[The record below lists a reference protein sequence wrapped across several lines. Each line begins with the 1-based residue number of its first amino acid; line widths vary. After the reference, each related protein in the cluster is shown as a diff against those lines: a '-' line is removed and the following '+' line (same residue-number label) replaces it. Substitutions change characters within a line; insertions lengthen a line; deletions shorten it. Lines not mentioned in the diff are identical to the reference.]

1 LSGYDIGNIKGTKLT
16 LNQGYSDAS
25 GNSLICY
32 HNNAGTYFTDNSFNS
47 FFNISSATITNF
59 GLQITPFITNYNRM
73 FKNGLNNAIKI
84 ASSGYANNNVNS
96 STFILLD
103 SGSNPTPMTNVG
115 TIKFNIAS
123 NSQGALDRF
132 VITPTTSIFYN
143 NVGIG
148 ITPNYTLDVSGNIN
162 SNTLYEN
169 NASLISKYA
178 TIENLNLKQNII
190 NVTSP
195 LIKNDISNNLSIDLS
210 AYAFKNALNAS
221 NVTAGT
227 LSVSFGGTGST
238 SLTSGQI
245 LIGSGTNPLL
255 QTQNLTWNNTNNT
268 LGTTNINVSGKI
280 TTSLLDVSG
289 NINIQNSSNPN
300 NTTIS
305 INSETDS
312 YNSKLI
318 LGSGFIGSNPANSF
332 SDISTCQIITKR
344 NNLYI
349 DAAVGKTININSEA
363 NGNVYSYGAWIHKG
377 DLSTNDISV
386 NTIYV
391 RDNIVSDKIF
401 SSNGT
406 SKNLIKFQTKLAPNG
421 YYYYNLDLSK
431 YYKTGQSI
439 GGKSYKFFNLT
450 SWAED
455 GFSIINK
462 CTVYISSEGSGIKY
476 IMFYDNWGAYLS
488 NGNQSGWQR
497 DNIIGYMTFVTS
509 TSKDIITIFENLL

>member
-1 LSGYDIGNIKGTKLT
+1 
-16 LNQGYSDAS
+16 
-25 GNSLICY
+25 
-32 HNNAGTYFTDNSFNS
+32 
-47 FFNISSATITNF
+47 
-59 GLQITPFITNYNRM
+59 M
-73 FKNGLNNAIKI
+73 FKNGLNNAVKI

-103 SGSNPTPMTNVG
+103 SGSDPTPMTNVG
-115 TIKFNIAS
+115 TIKFNIAT

-148 ITPNYTLDVSGNIN
+148 LTPSFNLDISGHLNVSQNIYTTSIIPRYTGEPQNMNIKTRTTGNLNLSSETGNIYLITNSINRFRVDPSGNIYSYGNLDVSGNIN
-162 SNTLYEN
+162 
-169 NASLISKYA
+169 
-178 TIENLNLKQNII
+178 
-190 NVTSP
+190 
-195 LIKNDISNNLSIDLS
+195 
-210 AYAFKNALNAS
+210 AL
-221 NVTAGT
+221 
-227 LSVSFGGTGST
+227 
-238 SLTSGQI
+238 
-245 LIGSGTNPLL
+245 
-255 QTQNLTWNNTNNT
+255 
-268 LGTTNINVSGKI
+268 GKI
-280 TTSLLDVSG
+280 TTTDLDVSGNINALGKITTNNLDVSANIKAFGKISTSYLDVSANIISYGNLDISGNIKALGKITTRLLDVSG
-289 NINIQNSSNPN
+289 NINIENSSNPN

-312 YNSKLI
+312 YNSKLV
-318 LGSGFIGSNPANSF
+318 LGSGYIGSNPANSF

-377 DLSTNDISV
+377 DISTNDISV

-391 RDNIVSDKIF
+391 KKNIVSDKIF

-406 SKNLIKFQTKLAPNG
+406 SKNLIKFQTKLAANG
-421 YYYYNLDLSK
+421 YYYYNLDISK

-439 GGKSYKFFNLT
+439 GGKSYKIFNLT

-497 DNIIGYMTFVTS
+497 DNSTSYMTFVTS
-509 TSKDIITIFENLL
+509 TSKDIITILENLL

>member
-1 LSGYDIGNIKGTKLT
+1 MNIKTRTTGNLNLSSETGNIYLIT
-16 LNQGYSDAS
+16 NSINRFRVDPS
-25 GNSLICY
+25 GNIYSY
-32 HNNAGTYFTDNSFNS
+32 GN
-47 FFNISSATITNF
+47 
-59 GLQITPFITNYNRM
+59 
-73 FKNGLNNAIKI
+73 
-84 ASSGYANNNVNS
+84 
-96 STFILLD
+96 
-103 SGSNPTPMTNVG
+103 
-115 TIKFNIAS
+115 
-123 NSQGALDRF
+123 
-132 VITPTTSIFYN
+132 
-143 NVGIG
+143 
-148 ITPNYTLDVSGNIN
+148 LDVSGNIN
-162 SNTLYEN
+162 
-169 NASLISKYA
+169 
-178 TIENLNLKQNII
+178 
-190 NVTSP
+190 
-195 LIKNDISNNLSIDLS
+195 
-210 AYAFKNALNAS
+210 AL
-221 NVTAGT
+221 
-227 LSVSFGGTGST
+227 
-238 SLTSGQI
+238 
-245 LIGSGTNPLL
+245 
-255 QTQNLTWNNTNNT
+255 
-268 LGTTNINVSGKI
+268 GKI
-280 TTSLLDVSG
+280 TTNDLDVSGNINALGKITTNNLDVSANIKAFGKISTSYLDVSANIISYGNLDISGNIKALGKITTRLLDVSG
-289 NINIQNSSNPN
+289 NINIENSSNPN

-377 DLSTNDISV
+377 DISTNDISV

-391 RDNIVSDKIF
+391 KKNIVSDKIF

-406 SKNLIKFQTKLAPNG
+406 SKNLIKFQTKLAANG
-421 YYYYNLDLSK
+421 YYYYNLDISK

-439 GGKSYKFFNLT
+439 GGKSYKIFNLT

-497 DNIIGYMTFVTS
+497 DNSTSYMTFVTS
-509 TSKDIITIFENLL
+509 TSKDIITILENLL

>member
-1 LSGYDIGNIKGTKLT
+1 MLK
-16 LNQGYSDAS
+16 
-25 GNSLICY
+25 
-32 HNNAGTYFTDNSFNS
+32 F
-47 FFNISSATITNF
+47 
-59 GLQITPFITNYNRM
+59 
-73 FKNGLNNAIKI
+73 GLNNAIKI

-115 TIKFNIAS
+115 TIKFNIAT

-268 LGTTNINVSGKI
+268 LGTTNINVS
-280 TTSLLDVSG
+280 V
-289 NINIQNSSNPN
+289 
-300 NTTIS
+300 
-305 INSETDS
+305 
-312 YNSKLI
+312 
-318 LGSGFIGSNPANSF
+318 NSF

-439 GGKSYKFFNLT
+439 GGKSYKIFNLT